1 VLLAAAPAFA
11 TPPSIASKQAEAQQ
25 VIGQIHELDASLGI
39 VNERLNL
46 ANLKLA
52 RVQHEIR
59 ENSYELGVAQRNLR
73 RSQRTIARRLVTL
86 YTRGDTSTLEV
97 ILGAR
102 SLVEVLNRLD
112 TENRVSSLDSEVIGQ
127 VRTFRSSVRRHAR
140 ELRHDRAQAKRLV
153 AWRASQQRSLQSQI
167 VERQRLLSSLT
178 LEIQRMIAEQQ
189 ARELARARAMRARY
203 MAQQAQLAQARQ
215 SQSAGSPAVAV
226 ATPTVGATA
235 QTPEGATVVPSSSYS
250 GAVGAAMSELGVP
263 YVWGGSTPSGFDC
276 SGLVA
281 YAYSKM
287 GVSLPHSSYAQ
298 WNSGVPVPADQL
310 EPGDL
315 VFFNGLGHVGMYI
328 GNGQYVHAPH
338 TGDVVRVASMSSH
351 GGYVGARRIVG

>member
-1 VLLAAAPAFA
+1 M
-11 TPPSIASKQAEAQQ
+11 AQ
-25 VIGQIHELDASLGI
+25 INALDASLGI
-39 VNERLNL
+39 ANERLNL
-46 ANLKLA
+46 ANVKLA
-52 RVQHEIR
+52 AVQHEIK
-59 ENSYELGVAQRNLR
+59 ENRYALRVAQQNLR
-73 RSQRTIARRLVTL
+73 RSQRTIARRLVSL
-86 YTRGDTSTLEV
+86 YTKGDTSTLEV

-102 SLVEVLNRLD
+102 SLAEVLNRID
-112 TENRVSSLDSEVIGQ
+112 TENRVSSLDAEVIGQ
-127 VRTFRSSVRRHAR
+127 VRTFRTSVRRHAR

-153 AWRASQQRSLQSQI
+153 AWRAAQQRSLQSQI
-167 VERQRLLSSLT
+167 VERQRLLSSIT
-178 LEIQRMIAEQQ
+178 VEIQRLIAEEQARQLAAARAARAAYFAQQ
-189 ARELARARAMRARY
+189 AR
-203 MAQQAQLAQARQ
+203 LAQNRH
-215 SQSAGSPAVAV
+215 SQSAGTPVVA
-226 ATPTVGATA
+226 ATTVGATA
-235 QTPEGATVVPSSSYS
+235 QTPEGTTIVPSSSYT

-298 WNSGVPVPADQL
+298 WNSGVAVPSDQL
-310 EPGDL
+310 APGDL
-315 VFFNGLGHVGMYI
+315 VFFNGLGHVGIYI

>member
-1 VLLAAAPAFA
+1 
-11 TPPSIASKQAEAQQ
+11 
-25 VIGQIHELDASLGI
+25 VIGQIHALDASLGV
-39 VNERLNL
+39 VNERLNF

-52 RVQHEIR
+52 HVQHEIA
-59 ENSYELGVAQRNLR
+59 ENRYALGVAQRNLR
-73 RSQRTIARRLVTL
+73 RSQQTIARRLVTL
-86 YTRGDTSTLEV
+86 YTKGDTSTLEV

-102 SLVEVLNRLD
+102 SLSEVLARID
-112 TENRVSSLDSEVIGQ
+112 TENRVSSLDAEVIGQ
-127 VRTFRSSVRRHAR
+127 VRTFRTSVRQHAR
-140 ELRHDRAQAKRLV
+140 ELRHDRRQAKRLV
-153 AWRASQQRSLQSQI
+153 AWRAFQQRTLQSQI

-178 LEIQRMIAEQQ
+178 VEIQRMIAEQQ
-189 ARELARARAMRARY
+189 AREIARQRAARAAYLA
-203 MAQQAQLAQARQ
+203 AQARQ
-215 SQSAGSPAVAV
+215 SQSAGAGVSVA
-226 ATPTVGATA
+226 TVGATA

-281 YAYSKM
+281 YAYAKM

-298 WNSGVPVPADQL
+298 WNTGVAVPSDQL

-338 TGDVVRVASMSSH
+338 TGDVVKVSTMDRSDF
-351 GGYVGARRIVG
+351 VGARRIVG